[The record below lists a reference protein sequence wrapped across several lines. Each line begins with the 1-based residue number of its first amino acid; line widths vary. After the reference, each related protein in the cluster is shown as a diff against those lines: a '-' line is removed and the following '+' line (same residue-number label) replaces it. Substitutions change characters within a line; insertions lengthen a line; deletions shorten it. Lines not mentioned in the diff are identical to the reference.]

1 MNIYRLTA
9 FEANGEK
16 IIDEAIEAK
25 EEVEAKNKAEI
36 LLSEKQ
42 ANEKTHR
49 LVSPDGKL
57 ILFKA

>member
-9 FEANGEK
+9 FETNGEK
-16 IIDEAIEAK
+16 IIDEAIPAL
-25 EEVEAKNKAEI
+25 EEVEAKHKAEI
-36 LLSEKQ
+36 LLRENQ

-49 LVSPDGKL
+49 LVSADGKL